1 MSQDASVTKNS
12 IIGSRKNRP
21 QTAKGVSR
29 IFIENIASKK
39 ESSINDS
46 QMESVKLSSRLAN
59 VNLT

>member
-12 IIGSRKNRP
+12 IIGPRKHRP

-46 QMESVKLSSRLAN
+46 QIESVKLSSRLTN